1 MARHGAAA
9 LRAVRSR
16 AAPSP
21 IKTKIKTFLYLQPK
35 YIPADAMT
43 RVMIMAKLTLINH
56 FRSVHLE

>member
-16 AAPSP
+16 TAPSP
-21 IKTKIKTFLYLQPK
+21 IKTKTKAFLYLQPK

>member
-1 MARHGAAA
+1 MARHGCA
-9 LRAVRSR
+9 LRAAQQHR
-16 AAPSP
+16 AAPLP
-21 IKTKIKTFLYLQPK
+21 IKTKTKAFLYLHPK